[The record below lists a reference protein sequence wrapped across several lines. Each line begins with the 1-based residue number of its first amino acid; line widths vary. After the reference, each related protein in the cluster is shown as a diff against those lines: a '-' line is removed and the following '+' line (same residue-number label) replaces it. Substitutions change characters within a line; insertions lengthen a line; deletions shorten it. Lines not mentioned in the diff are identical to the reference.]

1 MLLPSLLLSSL
12 LFGAGITGSA
22 GIAGSAAPASEVRIQ
37 ASSQG
42 VRPVRIASTAFGR
55 RLEVEVRD
63 LPRDTARTAIQ
74 AALAEVSAT
83 EKLLRPD
90 SSETAGGVGALNAAA
105 GQGPQWVDP
114 NLMPLLVRT
123 QELCFWSEGAHGPLG
138 SRLYEA
144 WGLRSTAAEPR
155 PEPDADAPAPRAA
168 ALPEPGLLQEATAAA
183 RCESLVLNPGASTAE
198 LAAGSRLDLGG
209 FAEGHAVDRAVEVLR
224 QNGVTNGFVQLG
236 PAQRGFG
243 KGVEGK
249 GGDGRGWKIILPR
262 FAGMDRPAGRFL
274 LRDRAAAVLSTQD
287 GSMRIA
293 DQVLLPYLNQRTGLP
308 APGVV
313 GVAVVTDLAVDA
325 QALAIAMVL
334 TGPREGQLRLGSL
347 RPSPSVLWFLGSGSG
362 APLQADH
369 HWGDVIAASR

>member
-1 MLLPSLLLSSL
+1 MLFPSLLLSTL
-12 LFGAGITGSA
+12 LFGAGSA
-22 GIAGSAAPASEVRIQ
+22 LPSSEVRIQ
-37 ASSQG
+37 ASSQD

-55 RLEVEVRD
+55 RLEIEVRD
-63 LPRDTARTAIQ
+63 LPRDAARDAIQ
-74 AALAEVSAT
+74 AALDEVSAT

-90 SSETAGGVGALNAAA
+90 ASGVAGGVGALNAAA
-105 GQGPQWVDP
+105 GHGPQPVDP

-123 QELCFWSEGAHGPLG
+123 QEFCFWSEGAHGPLG

-144 WGLRSTAAEPR
+144 WGLRSTAADPK
-155 PEPDADAPAPRAA
+155 PEPDTDAPTPRPAV
-168 ALPEPGLLQEATAAA
+168 LPDPALLQEATAAA
-183 RCESLVLNPGASTAE
+183 RCESLVLSPAANTAE

-209 FAEGHAVDRAVEVLR
+209 FAEGHAVDRAVEVLK
-224 QNGVTNGFVQLG
+224 QNGVINGFVQLG
-236 PAQRGFG
+236 PVQRGL
-243 KGVEGK
+243 GK

-262 FAGMDRPAGRFL
+262 FKGMDRPAGRFL

-287 GSMRIA
+287 GSMKIA

-313 GVAVVTDLAVDA
+313 GVAAVTDLAVDA
-325 QALAIAMVL
+325 QALAIAMIL

>member
-1 MLLPSLLLSSL
+1 MLSPSLLLSTL
-12 LFGAGITGSA
+12 LFGAGT
-22 GIAGSAAPASEVRIQ
+22 AGSVAPSEVRIQ
-37 ASSQG
+37 ASSQD

-55 RLEVEVRD
+55 RLDVEVRD
-63 LPRDTARTAIQ
+63 LPRDAARAAIQ
-74 AALAEVSAT
+74 AALDEVSAI
-83 EKLLRPD
+83 ERLLRPD
-90 SSETAGGVGALNAAA
+90 SAEPAGGVGSLNAMA
-105 GQGPQWVDP
+105 GHGPQPVDP
-114 NLMPLLVRT
+114 RLMPLLVRT
-123 QELCFWSEGAHGPLG
+123 QEFCFWSEGAHGPLG

-144 WGLRSTAAEPR
+144 WGLRSTPVEPK
-155 PEPDADAPAPRAA
+155 PDADAPAPSAA
-168 ALPEPGLLQEATAAA
+168 VLPEPGLLQEATAAA
-183 RCESLVLNPGASTAE
+183 RCESLVLNPAASTAE
-198 LAAGSRLDLGG
+198 LAAGSRLDLSG

-224 QNGVTNGFVQLG
+224 QDEVTNGFVQIG
-236 PAQRGFG
+236 PVQRGL
-243 KGVEGK
+243 GK

-262 FAGMDRPAGRFL
+262 FTGMDRPAGRFL

-287 GSMRIA
+287 GSMKIA

-313 GVAVVTDLAVDA
+313 GVAAVTDLAVDA

>member
-1 MLLPSLLLSSL
+1 MLFPSLLLSTL
-12 LFGAGITGSA
+12 LFGAVVAT
-22 GIAGSAAPASEVRIQ
+22 PVSEVRIQ
-37 ASSQG
+37 ASSQD

-55 RLEVEVRD
+55 RVEIEVRD
-63 LPRDTARTAIQ
+63 LPRDTARAAIQ
-74 AALAEVSAT
+74 AALDEVSAT

-105 GQGPQWVDP
+105 GHGPQPVDP

-123 QELCFWSEGAHGPLG
+123 QEFCFWSEGAHGPLG

-144 WGLRSTAAEPR
+144 WGLRTA
-155 PEPDADAPAPRAA
+155 PEPDADAPAPGAA
-168 ALPEPGLLQEATAAA
+168 VLPEPGLLQEATAAA
-183 RCESLVLNPGASTAE
+183 RCESLVLNPAANTAE

-209 FAEGHAVDRAVEVLR
+209 FAEGHAVDRAVEVLK
-224 QNGVTNGFVQLG
+224 QNRVANGFVQIG
-236 PAQRGFG
+236 PVQRGL
-243 KGVEGK
+243 GK

-262 FAGMDRPAGRFL
+262 FAGTDRPAGRFL
-274 LRDRAAAVLSTQD
+274 LRDRAAAVLSIQD
-287 GSMRIA
+287 GSMKIA

-308 APGVV
+308 VPGVV
-313 GVAVVTDLAVDA
+313 GVAAVTDLAVDA
-325 QALAIAMVL
+325 QALAIAMIL

-369 HWGDVIAASR
+369 HWGDIIAASR